1 VLIGTFPSRWCGDW
15 AGITPT
21 GCYAMWMTTFTEGFA
36 AADMTEAKSLLLL
49 SKSTGRM
56 RRTRRPPRSWP
67 TSSARTRDLTIWE
80 RRRSQSSRSRPG
92 KRRCNPCSS
101 QLLPSGSL
109 KEAYM
114 KEKAVGSRNKTPP
127 LRWNTSLTLTQ
138 RLMMSSRRV
147 DVGDDQ
153 LQTLSGAGSAVV
165 SKALP
170 GCDRACRGEEGV
182 SRTAR
187 MSPTARSASIRHPRL

>member
-1 VLIGTFPSRWCGDW
+1 
-15 AGITPT
+15 
-21 GCYAMWMTTFTEGFA
+21 MWMTTFTEGFA

-67 TSSARTRDLTIWE
+67 TSSARTRDLTMWE
-80 RRRSQSSRSRPG
+80 RRRSQSVLPLSARKP
-92 KRRCNPCSS
+92 RCNPCSS

-127 LRWNTSLTLTQ
+127 LPWNTSLTLTQ